1 MNKKPVMAGYLCGPS
16 LTSSIWEHHVW
27 HKWHSACLWQR
38 WAKPGVN
45 WNESTSLE
53 QPAGQMHSGPP
64 CRGCLYLSVMN
75 MDTMYPPS
83 VTTALATAG
92 VWTEMVGSWR
102 VAVPHLGWGPR
113 VSRQLLHRQVDVLP
127 GLCSHAPNSP
137 SATFCPGGHVSAYEV
152 WGCPIP

>member
-1 MNKKPVMAGYLCGPS
+1 MECPLALSS
-16 LTSSIWEHHVW
+16 LPESYMLTT
-27 HKWHSACLWQR
+27 C
-38 WAKPGVN
+38 P

-102 VAVPHLGWGPR
+102 VAVPHLG
-113 VSRQLLHRQVDVLP
+113 
-127 GLCSHAPNSP
+127 
-137 SATFCPGGHVSAYEV
+137 
-152 WGCPIP
+152 